1 MAANA
6 TWRLM
11 MKDIFTGKLVR
22 LTGLDPEESSK
33 AFSRWNRDSE
43 YRRLLMMAVPPL
55 NSAKAIQ
62 KWLEKSIEEVSP
74 TDFFF
79 MIRSLDEDQL
89 LGALGLEIESWAARE
104 AFVFIF
110 IGERENWGKGYGTD
124 AMRIALCYAFTELNL
139 WRVSLGVFDY
149 NPRAIRSY
157 EKVGFR
163 HEGRVRQYLNH
174 EGRRWD
180 ILYMGILQEEWRQ
193 TQHGDSV

>member
-1 MAANA
+1 
-6 TWRLM
+6 

-22 LTGLDPEESSK
+22 LSGLDPEESSK

-43 YRRLLMMAVPPL
+43 YTRLLMMSARPVS
-55 NSAKAIQ
+55 SAKAMQ
-62 KWLEKSIEEVSP
+62 KWMEKSIEEVSP
-74 TDFFF
+74 MEFFF
-79 MIRSLDEDQL
+79 TIRTLEEDKL
-89 LGALGLEIESWAARE
+89 LGALGLELESWSARE

-110 IGERENWGKGYGTD
+110 IGDRENWGKGYGTD
-124 AMRIALCYAFTELNL
+124 AMRIALRYAFTELNVR
-139 WRVSLGVFDY
+139 RVSLGVFDY

-180 ILYMGILQEEWRQ
+180 ILYMGIQQEEWLQ
-193 TQHGDSV
+193 MENGEAT